1 MKSAAA
7 IAFLR
12 TICVFSRFNT
22 EQNSKKNILNKSE
35 NFQPAFTLAE
45 MMVVMLILSI
55 ILAAMAPVMT
65 TRNKLDQ
72 SSPWQWSTNGS
83 DAYFV
88 AGTNS
93 SQTAMIG
100 QNEVND
106 TDPAARLI
114 INSNDARDHMLFKN
128 GNNVLGKLSFNNN
141 GMLLGRTQG
150 DVEPGQNAIGIGY
163 NLGTIGN
170 GSIAIGDINV
180 EGSDSIG
187 IGSRQSESSIS
198 GSSSIGIGQRA
209 AGSGTYDV
217 AIGIMVSA
225 IGDNSTAIGTSSYAR
240 DDSSVAI
247 GDGAEVTLS
256 NDGNANGGVAIGH
269 GVTATAYNSTAI
281 GVSNGA
287 TGTNSVAVG
296 HSAFARSSNTIAI
309 GNVSVNIEDS
319 IAIGNGNTVMGVSGE
334 NNSSGFIVGTS
345 NVSAGS
351 DTIVLGHSSASLGND
366 TIAIGHS
373 ASASEDGAISIG
385 TSNTVK
391 GLNSIALGRNITID
405 DDYDETIA
413 IGNGATIEAPPAES
427 SSVYAIAIGSHSEAA
442 GDRSIA
448 IGGSDSNVNS
458 ANATG
463 AYSIAIGGETNSSGT
478 YAISLGSGV
487 NISGISA
494 IGIGNS
500 IVAEGE
506 SVIAIGRETKANGN
520 GAIAIGHNVDSA
532 GRGGIS
538 IGKDIEVTEYD
549 NDKSYASVAIG
560 YGLNTSNNNSIVIG
574 MPAPSDDRPTAYPEA
589 GNSSL
594 AIGSGAIA
602 QSENSVVIGDRAW
615 STGYRS
621 VAVGNGAEAK
631 GENNL
636 ALGFKACRYATGRNV
651 TCVGANAGPSSNSGV
666 SNVLYLGTS
675 DITVQIPGSLYV
687 AKDFNKT
694 SDRRLKYVG
703 SENTSGLDK
712 IKQLKVF
719 NYTLKKDENKT
730 PHVGVIAQDLQKV
743 FPAAVKKGLDGFL
756 SIRFED
762 MFYAMINAIKEL
774 DSRLT
779 VLEKENQHLKDI
791 LKQVRNDNKA
801 LKEQNKALDARLK
814 ILENKIK

>member
-55 ILAAMAPVMT
+55 IMAAMAPVMT

-187 IGSRQSESSIS
+187 IGPRQSESSIS
-198 GSSSIGIGQRA
+198 GTSSIGIGQRA

-309 GNVSVNIEDS
+309 GNNSIIAAGSDNSIAIGNVSVNIEDS
-319 IAIGNGNTVMGVSGE
+319 IAIGSGNTVMGVSGE
-334 NNSSGFIVGTS
+334 NNSSGFVVGTS

-385 TSNTVK
+385 TSNTVR

-458 ANATG
+458 AIATG
-463 AYSIAIGGETNSSGT
+463 NNTISIGSNVRALGAKSIAIGNVTLS
-478 YAISLGSGV
+478 
-487 NISGISA
+487 
-494 IGIGNS
+494 
-500 IVAEGE
+500 EGD
-506 SVIAIGRETKANGN
+506 
-520 GAIAIGHNVDSA
+520 GAIAIGDTINSL

-538 IGKDIEVTEYD
+538 IGKEINVSEYNNPD
-549 NDKSYASVAIG
+549 SYASIAIG
-560 YGLNTSNNNSIVIG
+560 YGIETTNNNSIVIG
-574 MPAPSDDRPTAYPEA
+574 MWAPSYGTDYIAKPTA
-589 GNSSL
+589 GHSSL

-602 QSENSVVIGDRAW
+602 NSKNSVGVGDRVQANGN
-615 STGYRS
+615 SS
-621 VAVGNGAEAK
+621 VAVGPGATTK
-631 GENNL
+631 GEYSV
-636 ALGFKACRYATGRNV
+636 AIGYRACENV
-651 TCVGANAGPSSNSGV
+651 TSGTVVCIGPDSGPSSSIDV
-666 SNVLYLGTS
+666 PKHTFYLGNS
-675 DITVQIPGSLYV
+675 NSEVNIPGSLYV

-779 VLEKENQHLKDI
+779 ALEKENQQLKDI